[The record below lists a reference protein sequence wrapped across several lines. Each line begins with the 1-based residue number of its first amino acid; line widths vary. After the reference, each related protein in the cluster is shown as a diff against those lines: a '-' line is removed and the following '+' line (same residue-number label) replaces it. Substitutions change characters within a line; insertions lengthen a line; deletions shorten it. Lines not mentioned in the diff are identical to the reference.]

1 MRELPRYNAA
11 SGATGRPHRQEATRS
26 GAMHDKPQLEIPE
39 PVRELAERNVEQVRS
54 AYNQFMEMARQA
66 QELVAKS

>member
-1 MRELPRYNAA
+1 
-11 SGATGRPHRQEATRS
+11 
-26 GAMHDKPQLEIPE
+26 MHDKPQLEIPE